1 MPEIPA
7 SAGRSPL
14 RDLHVPR
21 PVKKSKTVYEGR
33 VWDIARESF
42 RLDPADKS
50 QDPLTR
56 ELMVH
61 PGAVAILAVLAF
73 LVYRAV
79 TYDDGTRD
87 ITAGQ
92 CVTASEAGDVRTE
105 DCADASSLGTV
116 VVVQRNAFTDDA
128 SVRRLCAEHGSTRA
142 LTSALAQGG
151 TEDER
156 IATLEG
162 WPDRIQELE

>member
-56 ELMVH
+56 
-61 PGAVAILAVLAF
+61 
-73 LVYRAV
+73 
-79 TYDDGTRD
+79 
-87 ITAGQ
+87 
-92 CVTASEAGDVRTE
+92 
-105 DCADASSLGTV
+105 
-116 VVVQRNAFTDDA
+116 
-128 SVRRLCAEHGSTRA
+128 
-142 LTSALAQGG
+142 
-151 TEDER
+151 
-156 IATLEG
+156 
-162 WPDRIQELE
+162 